1 MSNSNSAT
9 QKRRGRPVDPN
20 GLLAQARAVFATLP
34 ADTSRKDTIAAFQ
47 ASVKNYSDVA
57 VSKDT
62 AAAYYALIKRDKK
75 AAAAEE

>member
-1 MSNSNSAT
+1 
-9 QKRRGRPVDPN
+9 
-20 GLLAQARAVFATLP
+20 
-34 ADTSRKDTIAAFQ
+34 
-47 ASVKNYSDVA
+47 VKNSSDVA